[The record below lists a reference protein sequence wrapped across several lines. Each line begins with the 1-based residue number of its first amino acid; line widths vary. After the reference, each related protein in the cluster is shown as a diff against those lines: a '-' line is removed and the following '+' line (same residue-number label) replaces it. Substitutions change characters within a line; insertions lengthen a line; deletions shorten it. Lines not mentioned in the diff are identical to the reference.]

1 MSTVRSGHSTQTV
14 MVAIHDADYECAL
27 SELERL
33 QKLCKAIGYEPAL
46 PFILANRALAL
57 DGLGRDQQARR
68 ACDALADVLESGANE
83 VGYPAVFNKRYFRF
97 RNVMVL
103 TD

>member
-1 MSTVRSGHSTQTV
+1 MSTVAQYERLTQTV

-46 PFILANRALAL
+46 PFI
-57 DGLGRDQQARR
+57 
-68 ACDALADVLESGANE
+68 
-83 VGYPAVFNKRYFRF
+83 
-97 RNVMVL
+97 
-103 TD
+103 